1 MSKDREKKY
10 IEIMN
15 KRKKGKQ
22 NNKVQIQRKEG
33 REKKH
38 KESLNEVKKE

>member
-33 REKKH
+33 REKK
-38 KESLNEVKKE
+38 NTKKV